1 MNTVVMMGRLTRDPE
16 VRYAEGSGAAVARY
30 SLAVNRS
37 YKREGEPEADFFN
50 CVVFGSGAEFADKY
64 LKQATK
70 IVIRGRV
77 ENDNYTNKNGEK
89 VYGTRIVVEQ
99 QDFAESKKSTGE
111 EYMEVPDDYEE
122 ELPFEPKKKAAAAPA
137 KKPQYQ
143 KRR

>member
-1 MNTVVMMGRLTRDPE
+1 MNTVVMMGRLARDPE
-16 VRYAEGSGAAVARY
+16 VRTSAQGNSVARY
-30 SLAVNRS
+30 SLAVNRD
-37 YKREGEPEADFFN
+37 YKREGEPDADFFN
-50 CVVFGSGAEFADKY
+50 CVVFGSGADFAEKY
-64 LKQATK
+64 LAKGTK

-77 ENDNYTNKNGEK
+77 ENDNYTNKDGNK

-99 QDFAESKKSTGE
+99 QDFAESKKSSGE